1 MSDESKFSQ
10 NNGLHDAHLTDDQ
23 QHEVSSLHWKERRNV
38 SLVLL
43 IVVFFGVQDFIE
55 DLATEGGLLA
65 LVTDLVYVSLM
76 IGLLL
81 YIWRHVPRARSR
93 QSRFLSEAVVRK
105 HEDAEAW
112 REQAAELLEGLGR
125 MIDRQLSAWQLSQA
139 EREVA
144 VMLLKGFS
152 LRDIAALRGT
162 GERTVRQQ
170 AARIYTK
177 SSLSGRAELSA
188 FFLEDLLPP
197 TTTDS
202 NNNREP
208 QRA

>member
-1 MSDESKFSQ
+1 MSHENKSNR
-10 NNGLHDAHLTDDQ
+10 NNHLHDDHLTDDQ
-23 QHEVSSLHWKERRNV
+23 QHEIFNLHWKERRNV

-43 IVVFFGVQDFIE
+43 VVVIFGVQDFIE
-55 DLATEGGLLA
+55 DLAEGGDLLA
-65 LVTDLVYVSLM
+65 VVTDLIYVSLM
-76 IGLLL
+76 IGLLA

-105 HEDAEAW
+105 HRDAEAW
-112 REQAAELLEGLGR
+112 REQAAELLAGLGL
-125 MIDRQLSAWQLSQA
+125 MINRQLSDWALSQA

-152 LRDIAALRGT
+152 LREIASLRGT

-197 TTTDS
+197 AETVS
-202 NNNREP
+202 AVNH
-208 QRA
+208 